1 MRYVSSF
8 SNSSPPLYIQ
18 LRPLLTKRFKKTDFY
33 LIVYLVL
40 QDILNYYK
48 RIPCLTSYT
57 KGVYLC
63 LKHKC

>member
-18 LRPLLTKRFKKTDFY
+18 LRLLLTKRFKESDFY
-33 LIVYLVL
+33 LIIYLVL
-40 QDILNYYK
+40 QDIFNYYK
-48 RIPCLTSYT
+48 HIPCLTRYM